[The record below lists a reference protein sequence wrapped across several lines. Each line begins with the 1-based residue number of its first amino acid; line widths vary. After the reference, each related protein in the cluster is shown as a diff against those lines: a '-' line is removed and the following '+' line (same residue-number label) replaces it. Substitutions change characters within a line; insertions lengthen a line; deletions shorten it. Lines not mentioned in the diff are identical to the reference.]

1 MSYSFNIKA
10 ESKAQ
15 AIDMVRAR
23 MRNVSVAQPVHNRD
37 DLHVVAVAKTFIDM
51 LQDDAAR
58 DVFVSVNGGIGT
70 AEGGVQEI
78 SVSVRTNLVN
88 RQPAP

>member
-1 MSYSFNIKA
+1 MSYSFNVKA

-23 MRNVSVAQPVHNRD
+23 MCNVSVAQPVHNRD
-37 DLHVVAVAKTFIDM
+37 DLHVVAMAKTFIG
-51 LQDDAAR
+51 LLEDDAAR

-70 AEGGVQEI
+70 TEGGVQSIAVSI
-78 SVSVRTNLVN
+78 STNLVS
-88 RQPAP
+88 RQPA